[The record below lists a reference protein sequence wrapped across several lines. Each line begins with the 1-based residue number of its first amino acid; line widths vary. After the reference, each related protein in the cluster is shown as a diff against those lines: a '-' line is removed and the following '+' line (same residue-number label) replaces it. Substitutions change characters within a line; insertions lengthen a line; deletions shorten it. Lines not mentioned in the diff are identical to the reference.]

1 MAGRGT
7 TPLKAGTL
15 NLRAPGLSGRLGLTL
30 LIALAASVSFSLA
43 GVAVE
48 DGFQS
53 YDQGSSAL
61 YEDLGYHEF
70 EALAQEAEEAPR
82 MVATAPAVRHA
93 ARPPRDAALAVAP
106 LPDRY
111 SLPDPPPLVDGGVK
125 NPPSTA
131 AHL

>member
-48 DGFQS
+48 DGFHPLS
-53 YDQGSSAL
+53 L
-61 YEDLGYHEF
+61 
-70 EALAQEAEEAPR
+70 
-82 MVATAPAVRHA
+82 VASLLPLQL
-93 ARPPRDAALAVAP
+93 AALLWALSRRAP
-106 LPDRY
+106 IL
-111 SLPDPPPLVDGGVK
+111 
-125 NPPSTA
+125 
-131 AHL
+131 